1 MGEQGPA
8 GSAGRA
14 RRETDAVRALV
25 GLPKR
30 GRGGREG
37 PEGFTTYRRAV
48 EASRFLARAAARKT
62 GKDTGGGKDW
72 RFVRSGA

>member
-1 MGEQGPA
+1 
-8 GSAGRA
+8 
-14 RRETDAVRALV
+14 V